1 MIVKLHEQARL
12 DIKRG
17 IAFYDEQ
24 SVGLG
29 SYFQTMVIA
38 AIDSLQFF
46 PALHPVIRGY
56 RRMLV
61 DKFPF
66 AVYYKIYK
74 DKVIVFSVFAIK
86 VPFISFIK
94 ISATTLFNVSPEAG
108 P

>member
-17 IAFYDEQ
+17 IAFYDAQ
-24 SVGLG
+24 SFGLG

-56 RRMLV
+56 RRMLI

-66 AVYYKIYK
+66 AVYYKI
-74 DKVIVFSVFAIK
+74 DRDTVVVFSVLDTCMNPDTIN
-86 VPFISFIK
+86 SQLD
-94 ISATTLFNVSPEAG
+94 SLS
-108 P
+108 

>member
-1 MIVKLHEQARL
+1 MTVKLHEQARL

-17 IAFYDEQ
+17 VAIYDAQ
-24 SVGLG
+24 SLGLG

-56 RRMLV
+56 RRMLI

-66 AVYYKIYK
+66 AAYYKIYK
-74 DKVIVFSVFAIK
+74 DMVVVFSVLDTRMDPGTIN
-86 VPFISFIK
+86 SRLD
-94 ISATTLFNVSPEAG
+94 SLS
-108 P
+108 

>member
-56 RRMLV
+56 RRMLI

-74 DKVIVFSVFAIK
+74 DKVIVFSVFDTRMNPDAIN
-86 VPFISFIK
+86 SQLD
-94 ISATTLFNVSPEAG
+94 SLS
-108 P
+108 